1 MRVAAIDIGTNSILL
16 LVVERRPDGR
26 LSVVEDRCRVEGLG
40 RFVDRTGVLDE
51 AAIARGLEAI
61 AEYSAVIARVRPDR
75 VAAVGT
81 QAFREAKNGECFLAP
96 ATKALG
102 AHIEVVAGLREAKL
116 AFAAVMRSFPDL
128 HQRGLVVCDLGGG
141 STELIVSGP
150 SQIESIVSLP
160 IGAVRMTERHLGSDP
175 PAPSEISALV
185 VAIDAA
191 LAAQALPTDRPLV
204 GVAGTVTTLA
214 AVAQRLDPYDAARVH
229 GFRLLRAEV
238 ERQLVRYLEL
248 PLAKRRK
255 IRGLDPRRAT
265 TIIAGAA
272 ILDRVMAKMS
282 ASEVIVSDRGI
293 RWGLAYELLES

>member
-1 MRVAAIDIGTNSILL
+1 M
-16 LVVERRPDGR
+16 
-26 LSVVEDRCRVEGLG
+26 
-40 RFVDRTGVLDE
+40 
-51 AAIARGLEAI
+51 
-61 AEYSAVIARVRPDR
+61 
-75 VAAVGT
+75 
-81 QAFREAKNGECFLAP
+81 
-96 ATKALG
+96 
-102 AHIEVVAGLREAKL
+102 AGLREAKL

-214 AVAQRLDPYDAARVH
+214 AVAQRRDPYDAARVH

-282 ASEVIVSDRGI
+282 ASEVIVCDRGI